1 MMPLGSFGGGIQF
14 PRPVSRVQPPTSF
27 DPPSGGVPSP
37 VRQPVGPY
45 QGAPLGSPDPLRPIG
60 PARPVLGMFHKG
72 GKVPKTAAYL
82 LKKGEHVVP
91 AGKRKMTNRKPQKM
105 VSLDALKG

>member
-1 MMPLGSFGGGIQF
+1 
-14 PRPVSRVQPPTSF
+14 
-27 DPPSGGVPSP
+27 
-37 VRQPVGPY
+37 
-45 QGAPLGSPDPLRPIG
+45 
-60 PARPVLGMFHKG
+60 LGMFHKG